1 MFMVSPSW
9 CLPLVGK
16 ELGQH
21 VVEGYKLVLTHVLAA
36 GGAPYLVKLHAGILQ
51 EVVKVVFVHGYT
63 PYL

>member
-9 CLPLVGK
+9 RLPLVGE

-21 VVEGYKLVLTHVLAA
+21 VVEGYKLVLTQVLAA
-36 GGAPYLVKLHAGILQ
+36 SGAPHLVKLHAGILQ
-51 EVVKVVFVHGYT
+51 EAVKVVFVHGYT